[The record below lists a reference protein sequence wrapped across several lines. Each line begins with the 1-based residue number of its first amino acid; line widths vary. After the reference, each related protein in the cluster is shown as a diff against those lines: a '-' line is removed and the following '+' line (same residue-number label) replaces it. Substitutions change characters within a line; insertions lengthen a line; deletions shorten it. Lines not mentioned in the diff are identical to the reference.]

1 MKLSVLTNRAARWAV
16 AGTLGAFLAVS
27 SAWAET
33 LTVYT
38 AVEAEDLKKYA
49 ARFNEDYPDI
59 KIKWVRDST
68 GIVTAKLL
76 AEKNNPKAD
85 VIWGLAATSLLL
97 MKKEGML
104 EPYAPIGLEKLD
116 KKFRDK
122 GDAPY
127 WTGMDAW
134 VAAIC
139 FNTVEA
145 KKHGLSAP
153 RSWQDLTQVQY
164 KGHVAMPNPNSSGTG
179 FLDVS
184 SWLQMF
190 GESKGW
196 AFMDNLHENIDHYT
210 HSGSKP
216 CKQAARG
223 EVAIGVSFA
232 FRGAKSKA
240 KGAPLEIIIPSEG
253 IGWDMEAT
261 AIVKGTKKLKAARAL
276 VDWSVTPAA
285 NKMYNE
291 GYAVIAIPELA
302 KEVKY
307 FPPGIIDAMMKNN
320 FEWAA
325 KNRKRILKEWQGRYD
340 SKSEPKK

>member
-1 MKLSVLTNRAARWAV
+1 
-16 AGTLGAFLAVS
+16 
-27 SAWAET
+27 
-33 LTVYT
+33 
-38 AVEAEDLKKYA
+38 
-49 ARFNEDYPDI
+49 
-59 KIKWVRDST
+59 
-68 GIVTAKLL
+68 
-76 AEKNNPKAD
+76 
-85 VIWGLAATSLLL
+85 
-97 MKKEGML
+97 
-104 EPYAPIGLEKLD
+104 
-116 KKFRDK
+116 
-122 GDAPY
+122 
-127 WTGMDAW
+127 
-134 VAAIC
+134 
-139 FNTVEA
+139 
-145 KKHGLSAP
+145 
-153 RSWQDLTQVQY
+153 
-164 KGHVAMPNPNSSGTG
+164 
-179 FLDVS
+179 
-184 SWLQMF
+184 MF
-190 GESKGW
+190 GETGGW
-196 AFMDNLHENIDHYT
+196 EFMDALHDNIDHYT

-285 NKMYNE
+285 NEMYNE

-307 FPPGIIDAMMKNN
+307 FPPGIIDAMMNNN

>member
-1 MKLSVLTNRAARWAV
+1 MGISLLTNRLATWALGGALAA
-16 AGTLGAFLAVS
+16 LFAVS
-27 SAWAET
+27 TAYAET

-59 KIKWVRDST
+59 EIKWVRDST
-68 GIVTAKLL
+68 GIITAKLL

-97 MKKEGML
+97 MKSEDML
-104 EPYAPIGLEKLD
+104 MPYAPVGLEKLD
-116 KKFRDK
+116 PKFKDK
-122 GDAPY
+122 GDAPS

-145 KKHGLSAP
+145 KKHGLTPP

-190 GESKGW
+190 GEFKGW
-196 AFMDNLHENIDHYT
+196 EFMDALHDNIDHYT

-223 EVAIGVSFA
+223 EVVIGVSFA
-232 FRGAKSKA
+232 FRGAKSKS

-261 AIVKGTKKLKAARAL
+261 AIVKGTKKLKAAQAL
-276 VDWSVTPAA
+276 VDWSVTEKA

-302 KEVKY
+302 KQVKH
-307 FPPGIIDAMMKNN
+307 FPPGIINAMYNNN

-325 KNRKRILKEWQGRYD
+325 KNRKRILAEWQRRYD
-340 SKSEPKK
+340 TKSEPKS

>member
-1 MKLSVLTNRAARWAV
+1 MKMSVLTNRFARWAV

-104 EPYAPIGLEKLD
+104 LPYAPVGLEKLD
-116 KKFRDK
+116 KKFKDK
-122 GDAPY
+122 GDAPH

-153 RSWQDLTQVQY
+153 RSWQDLTQAQY

-190 GESKGW
+190 GETKGW
-196 AFMDNLHENIDHYT
+196 EFMDALHDNIDHYT

-223 EVAIGVSFA
+223 EVAIGVSF
-232 FRGAKSKA
+232 S
-240 KGAPLEIIIPSEG
+240 
-253 IGWDMEAT
+253 
-261 AIVKGTKKLKAARAL
+261 
-276 VDWSVTPAA
+276 
-285 NKMYNE
+285 
-291 GYAVIAIPELA
+291 
-302 KEVKY
+302 
-307 FPPGIIDAMMKNN
+307 
-320 FEWAA
+320 
-325 KNRKRILKEWQGRYD
+325 
-340 SKSEPKK
+340 